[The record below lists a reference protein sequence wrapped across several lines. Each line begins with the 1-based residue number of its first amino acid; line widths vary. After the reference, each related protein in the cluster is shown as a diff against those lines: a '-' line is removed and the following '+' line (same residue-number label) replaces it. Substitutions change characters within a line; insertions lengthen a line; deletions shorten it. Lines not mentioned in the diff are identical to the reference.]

1 MGIRIKSILPDCDYN
16 VEGISEVC
24 LIDFADFQGFGFLD
38 DNLYDVCIVD
48 QINASGTLKTLP
60 AGDGSKYTGDS
71 KSGLFTHSLETW
83 APGLSGANLSTLTL
97 ATKRR
102 QVVLFKTVAGRWYTF
117 GYEAGAAVNYTNQT
131 ADQVGSLITIN
142 AASIYPLFEVL
153 PEALALQYSGDYH
166 PADYDTIN
174 DYK

>member
-1 MGIRIKSILPDCDYN
+1 MVRIKSILPVCDYN
-16 VEGISEVC
+16 VEGVNEVR

-38 DNLYDVCIVD
+38 DNLYDVCIVYR
-48 QINASGTLKTLP
+48 INASGTLKTLP
-60 AGDGSKYTGDS
+60 AGEGTKYTGDS

-83 APGLSGANLSTLTL
+83 APGLTGANLSTLTL

-142 AASIYPLFEVL
+142 AGSVYPLFEVL
-153 PEALALQYSGDYH
+153 PEALVLVTGGDYA
-166 PADYDTIN
+166 PVDYNTVT
-174 DYK
+174 DYL

>member
-1 MGIRIKSILPDCDYN
+1 MVRIKSILPVCEYN
-16 VEGISEVC
+16 VEGVSEVR

-71 KSGLFTHSLETW
+71 KSGLYSHTLDTF
-83 APGLSGANLSTLTL
+83 APGLTGFNLATLNL

-102 QVVLFKTVAGRWYTF
+102 QVVLFKTRAGRWYTF
-117 GYEAGAAVNYTNQT
+117 GYEAGATVNYTNQT
-131 ADQVGSLITIN
+131 ADALGNLITIT
-142 AASIYPLFEVL
+142 ALSIYPLFEVL
-153 PEALALQYSGDYH
+153 PEATTLQTSGDYR